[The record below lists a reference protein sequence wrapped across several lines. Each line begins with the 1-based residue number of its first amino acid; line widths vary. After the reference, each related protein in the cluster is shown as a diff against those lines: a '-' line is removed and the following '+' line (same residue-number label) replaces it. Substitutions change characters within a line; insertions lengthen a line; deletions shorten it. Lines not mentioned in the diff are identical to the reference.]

1 MDMQVPLNRLKFGH
15 EDGGGINAR
24 VTGREDGIA
33 ALAANIHANGQI
45 ENLIVKDAGDGFY
58 AVANGNRRLAAF
70 HMIYGTES
78 NQPINCTLHDVDET
92 KGFEFSL
99 TTAVTAEQLHPVDQY
114 EGFAR
119 LRERGQTDEEIA
131 RKYGLSEHE
140 VAQALALGALSPA
153 VRDAWRKGE
162 IKASVAKAFTLAD
175 DHAAQ
180 DEVIARCREK
190 ERLRDL
196 DDEDVKTALRV
207 GLSEAGSL
215 VEFVGF
221 DAYVA
226 AGGKVTRDLFGTDHK
241 VSDAKL
247 AKKLADKK
255 LAEECARLTKEGWS
269 FALAG
274 VTNKWEYS
282 SLDPASESSDEEAAR
297 LATLEAVFDPA
308 GDEPRFGRSLVF
320 NELTANQQK
329 AYLEHRALE
338 DKIARR
344 GFMSAST
351 ITAC

>member
-1 MDMQVPLNRLKFGH
+1 MDLQVPLNRLKFGH

-33 ALAANIHANGQI
+33 ALAANIHVNGQI
-45 ENLIVKDAGDGFY
+45 ENLIVKEAGDGFY

-114 EGFAR
+114 EGFTR
-119 LRERGQTDEEIA
+119 LKDRGQTDEEIA

-180 DEVIARCREK
+180 DEAMARFREK
-190 ERLRDL
+190 NEHLRDL
-196 DDEDVKTALRV
+196 DDDDVKTALKV

-241 VSDAKL
+241 ISDTKL

-255 LAEECARLTKEGWS
+255 LAEECARLKKEGWT

-274 VTNKWEYS
+274 VTNKWEYG
-282 SLDPASESSDEEAAR
+282 SLEPASQPSDEEIER
-297 LATLEAVFDPA
+297 IATLEAVFDPA
-308 GDEPRFGRSLVF
+308 RRAPFRPRPGLQR
-320 NELTANQQK
+320 T
-329 AYLEHRALE
+329 H
-338 DKIARR
+338 
-344 GFMSAST
+344 
-351 ITAC
+351 C